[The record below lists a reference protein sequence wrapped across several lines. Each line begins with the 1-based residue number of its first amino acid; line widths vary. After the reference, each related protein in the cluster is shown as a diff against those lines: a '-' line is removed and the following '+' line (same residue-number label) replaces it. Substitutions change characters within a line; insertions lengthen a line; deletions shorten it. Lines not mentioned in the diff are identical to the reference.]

1 MNGPFF
7 QVTVLLS
14 FTYLWCWVVYR
25 YLLQNSDWL
34 HEELDKS
41 GDDDYVIIDCPGQIE
56 LYSHLPIMRD
66 LVKEIEGW
74 GFRCVCVYLIDAL
87 FVLDPS
93 KFVSGCM
100 LSLSC
105 MMQLELP
112 QINVVTKCDLVD
124 KAAVQAIL
132 DLESTSNFLVDK
144 NVPKN
149 MRRLTSAI
157 SEVVD
162 DYMMVGFVMLDPT
175 EEESIEL
182 VVQHT
187 DHAIQYGEDLEP
199 KDLDEREENEDCGA

>member
-1 MNGPFF
+1 
-7 QVTVLLS
+7 
-14 FTYLWCWVVYR
+14 
-25 YLLQNSDWL
+25 
-34 HEELDKS
+34 
-41 GDDDYVIIDCPGQIE
+41 
-56 LYSHLPIMRD
+56 
-66 LVKEIEGW
+66 
-74 GFRCVCVYLIDAL
+74 
-87 FVLDPS
+87 
-93 KFVSGCM
+93 M

-112 QINVVTKCDLVD
+112 QINVVTKCDMVD

-132 DLESTSNFLVDK
+132 DLESTSNFLLDK
-144 NVPKN
+144 TVPKN

-157 SEVVD
+157 SSVVD

-199 KDLDEREENEDCGA
+199 KDFEDKEENGDENND